1 MQIHEIT
8 RRRTNESILKG
19 VANKA
24 PAAAPAANPTT
35 MQNIGNA
42 LKTGAKAVGG
52 GMLNAAELASKA
64 ALDKLGVPDWAQGG
78 SWQGGHVAA
87 LQRRSTAHINSQEE
101 RVAAGIANK
110 MHQKWIQQG
119 RSGPIPLVDNDIIAQ
134 ANERHKAS
142 RSSELPI
149 DLEKVVAS
157 VKKRTADILAA
168 EKADTIE
175 RARKQHEVENEIVRL
190 KGQLEQGG
198 LSPEQAE
205 QMKKDITIRMGVLQS
220 LGGREALTDLAT
232 KMKSTQTV
240 AAEPSNPYMNII
252 KNQPGQTTTA
262 PSARPTNKSLKSQ
275 RASATALDPAHYD
288 DDPATQQLIR
298 AAQKQGMS

>member
-24 PAAAPAANPTT
+24 PAPAAAPAAKPTT
-35 MQNIGNA
+35 MQ
-42 LKTGAKAVGG
+42 KVGG

-101 RVAAGIANK
+101 RVAAKIANK

-119 RSGPIPLVDNDIIAQ
+119 RSGPIPLVDNDILAQ
-134 ANERHKAS
+134 ATEEHNTS

-190 KGQLEQGG
+190 KGQLDQGG

-220 LGGREALTDLAT
+220 LGGREALDRLTSLMTTTGAQKPAAIDPSLPAVKPGSRDAEMIQAIQT
-232 KMKSTQTV
+232 PGKASVNTGGPNPNDPRLKESLSWSKNFDPSKELYRRMKQ
-240 AAEPSNPYMNII
+240 
-252 KNQPGQTTTA
+252 GQT
-262 PSARPTNKSLKSQ
+262 Q
-275 RASATALDPAHYD
+275 
-288 DDPATQQLIR
+288 
-298 AAQKQGMS
+298 